1 MKKLIYMTALL
12 LVSIM
17 SLTSCGDDEPKEK
30 TTVRATYSMS
40 FSQDLLKAC
49 NVIITYKA
57 ENGRNVIQPI
67 SSDSPT
73 WTKAVTS
80 DKFPA
85 EFGVYYQFSPLADGE
100 LTQEKYDLS
109 CNLQFSMVTSKG
121 ASYTNN
127 YTIIDNKGV
136 SRDKVVAYLKGQS
149 NKSKGFRVTENGVVS
164 EATNLKY
171 DD

>member
-40 FSQDLLKAC
+40 FSQDLLDAC
-49 NVIITYKA
+49 SVFITYKA
-57 ENGRNVIQPI
+57 ENGRNAKEAVT
-67 SSDSPT
+67 SVT
-73 WTKAVTS
+73 WTKAITS

-85 EFGVYYQFSPLADGE
+85 EFGVFYEFSPKSNGE
-100 LTQEKYDLS
+100 LDKEKYDLS

-127 YTIIDNKGV
+127 YPIIDAKGV
-136 SRDKVVAYLKGQS
+136 SKDKVVAFLKGKS
-149 NKSKGFRVTENGVVS
+149 NQSKGFRVTENGVVS

>member
-49 NVIITYKA
+49 NVFITYKA
-57 ENGRNVIQPI
+57 ENGRNAKEAVTTG
-67 SSDSPT
+67 T
-73 WTKAVTS
+73 WTKAITS

-85 EFGVYYQFSPLADGE
+85 EFGVFYEFSPKSNGE
-100 LTQEKYDLS
+100 LTQEKYDLT
-109 CNLQFSMVTSKG
+109 CLLQFSMVTSKG

-127 YTIIDNKGV
+127 YTIFDSKGV

-149 NKSKGFRVTENGVVS
+149 NQSKGFRVTENGVVS